1 LHRENH
7 VTQARRQTGPGTSA
21 AWVLALTSAAQFMGA
36 LDALI
41 VSTALRTIKQQ
52 LHASIGQL
60 EWTVSAYSLTFAVFL
75 MTAAVLGDRFGRR
88 RLFTVGVAVFAASSA
103 ACAAAPGIGWLIAAR
118 AVQGTGSALVTTTGM
133 ALLASAYP
141 PARRGWALGIYSGAV
156 GLAVLSGPVVGGAI
170 TQGLAWQ
177 WIFLINVPAGIVLI
191 PLALRRIP
199 ESHGPAGGV
208 DLPGIALVTA
218 AALGLVWGLVRGNG
232 AGWGSP
238 EVAGTLTAGAVLVV
252 AFVAWER
259 RAPAPMLPMRL
270 FRSPAFAIG
279 NAISFLLF
287 ASNFSTV
294 FFMAQFQEAALGRSP
309 LAAGIRLL
317 PWTAPLFLIGPRAG
331 ALADRVG
338 ERPLITGGLVLQAAG
353 LAWIAMSAA
362 PGQGYAAMVAPM
374 IIAATGIAMA
384 MPAVQKA
391 VVGSV
396 SPPDIG
402 RASGTYNTMRWFGA
416 VFGVAILVAVF
427 AATGSYAT
435 PDAFSHGFSWAIAVA
450 AVIALLGAA
459 AGLALPASRR
469 AGRSL
474 SPAAL
479 RRSGTTRPVSGRQL

>member
-1 LHRENH
+1 M
-7 VTQARRQTGPGTSA
+7 TQATRQISPGSSVP
-21 AWVLALTSAAQFMGA
+21 WVLALTSTAQFMGA

-60 EWTVSAYSLTFAVFL
+60 EWTVNAYSLTFAVFL

-103 ACAAAPGIGWLIAAR
+103 ACAAAPSIGWLIAAR

-133 ALLASAYP
+133 ALLTSAYP
-141 PARRGWALGIYSGAV
+141 PARRGWALGIFSGAV

-177 WIFLINVPAGIVLI
+177 WIFLINVPAGVALI
-191 PLALRRIP
+191 PLAQRRMP
-199 ESHGPAGGV
+199 ESHGPAGAV

-238 EVAGTLTAGAVLVV
+238 EVAGALTAGTVLAA

-294 FFMAQFQEAALGRSP
+294 FFMAQFQEVALGRSP
-309 LAAGIRLL
+309 LAAGTRLL
-317 PWTAPLFLIGPRAG
+317 PWTAPLFFVGPRAG
-331 ALADRVG
+331 ALADRIG

-353 LAWIAMSAA
+353 LAWIAVIAA
-362 PGQGYAAMVAPM
+362 PGQGYATMVAPM
-374 IIAATGIAMA
+374 VIAATGIAMA
-384 MPAVQKA
+384 MPAVQKI
-391 VVGSV
+391 VVGAV

-402 RASGTYNTMRWFGA
+402 RASGTYSTMRWFGA
-416 VFGVAILVAVF
+416 VFGVAILGAVF
-427 AATGSYAT
+427 AATGSYASPRSFT
-435 PDAFSHGFSWAIAVA
+435 RGFSWAIAVS
-450 AVIALLGAA
+450 AVIALIGAA

-474 SPAAL
+474 SLAAL
-479 RRSGTTRPVSGRQL
+479 RRSGTRRPACGRRL

>member
-1 LHRENH
+1 M
-7 VTQARRQTGPGTSA
+7 TQATRQTSPGTSA
-21 AWVLALTSAAQFMGA
+21 LWVLALTSAAQFMGA

-60 EWTVSAYSLTFAVFL
+60 EWTVNAYSLTFAVFL

-88 RLFTVGVAVFAASSA
+88 RLFTLGVAVFAASSA

-133 ALLASAYP
+133 ALLTTAYP
-141 PARRGWALGIYSGAV
+141 PARRGWALGIFSGAV

-177 WIFLINVPAGIVLI
+177 WIFLINVPAGAVLI

-199 ESHGPAGGV
+199 ESHGPAGAV
-208 DLPGIALVTA
+208 DLPGIALMTS
-218 AALGLVWGLVRGNG
+218 AALGLVWGLVRGND

-238 EVAGTLTAGAVLVV
+238 EVAGALTAGTVLVL

-287 ASNFSTV
+287 ASNLSTV
-294 FFMAQFQEAALGRSP
+294 FFMAQFQEVALGRSP

-317 PWTAPLFLIGPRAG
+317 PWTAPLFLVGPRAG

-353 LAWIAMSAA
+353 LAWIAMIAA
-362 PGQGYAAMVAPM
+362 LGQGYAAMVAPM
-374 IIAATGIAMA
+374 VIAATGIAMA

-427 AATGSYAT
+427 AATGSYASPQSFT
-435 PDAFSHGFSWAIAVA
+435 RGFSWAIAVA

-474 SPAAL
+474 SLAAL
-479 RRSGTTRPVSGRQL
+479 RRSGTRRPACGRQP

>member
-1 LHRENH
+1 MSSDMR
-7 VTQARRQTGPGTSA
+7 QASPHTSA
-21 AWVLALTSAAQFMGA
+21 PWVLALTSTAQFMGA

-60 EWTVSAYSLTFAVFL
+60 EWTVSAYSLTFAVSL

-88 RLFTVGVAVFAASSA
+88 RLFTTGVAVFAASSA

-118 AVQGTGSALVTTTGM
+118 AVQGTGAALVASAGM
-133 ALLASAYP
+133 ALLTSAYP
-141 PARRGWALGIYSGAV
+141 PQRRGWALGIFSGAV

-177 WIFLINVPAGIVLI
+177 WIFLINVPIGVALI

-199 ESHGPAGGV
+199 ESVGQAGAI

-218 AALGLVWGLVRGNG
+218 AALGLVWGLVRGNS
-232 AGWGSP
+232 AGWASP
-238 EVAGTLTAGAVLVV
+238 EVAGTLIAGTVLVLV
-252 AFVAWER
+252 FVFWELR
-259 RAPAPMLPMRL
+259 TPAPMLPMRL
-270 FRSPAFAIG
+270 FGSPAFAIS

-294 FFMAQFQEAALGRSP
+294 FFMAQFQQVALGQDP
-309 LAAGIRLL
+309 LGTGIRLL
-317 PWTAPLFLIGPRAG
+317 PWTAPLFFVGPRAG

-338 ERPLITGGLVLQAAG
+338 ERPLIVGGLLLQTAG
-353 LAWIAMSAA
+353 MASIAVIAA
-362 PGQGYAAMVAPM
+362 PGVAYAAMIAPM
-374 IIAATGIAMA
+374 VIAATGIAMA

-396 SPPDIG
+396 SPRDIG
-402 RASGTYNTMRWFGA
+402 KASGIYNTMRWFGA

-427 AATGSYAT
+427 AATGSYASPHSFT
-435 PDAFSHGFSWAIAVA
+435 QGFSRAIAASA
-450 AVIALLGAA
+450 AIALIGAA
-459 AGLALPASRR
+459 AGLALPSKQATTTIAHPPAIPLTDAAKAPDRR
-469 AGRSL
+469 QPKT
-474 SPAAL
+474 PA
-479 RRSGTTRPVSGRQL
+479 T

>member
-1 LHRENH
+1 MPP
-7 VTQARRQTGPGTSA
+7 AKRQTSPGTSA
-21 AWVLALTSAAQFMGA
+21 PWVLALTSTAQFMGA

-52 LHASIGQL
+52 LHASVGQL

-88 RLFTVGVAVFAASSA
+88 RMFITGVAVFTAASA

-133 ALLASAYP
+133 ALLTSAYP
-141 PARRGWALGIYSGAV
+141 PARRGWALGIFSGAV

-191 PLALRRIP
+191 PLALRRMP
-199 ESHGPAGGV
+199 ESHGPAGAV

-218 AALGLVWGLVRGNG
+218 AALGLVWGLVRGNS
-232 AGWGSP
+232 AGWASP
-238 EVAGTLTAGAVLVV
+238 EVAGALTAGAVFLL

-259 RAPAPMLPMRL
+259 RSPAPMLPLRL
-270 FRSPAFAIG
+270 FSSPAFAIG

-294 FFMAQFQEAALGRSP
+294 FFMAQFQEAALGQDP
-309 LAAGIRLL
+309 LGAGIRLL
-317 PWTAPLFLIGPRAG
+317 PWTAPLFFVGPRAG
-331 ALADRVG
+331 ALADRAG
-338 ERPLITGGLVLQAAG
+338 ERPLIVGGLVLQAAG
-353 LAWIAMSAA
+353 MAWIAVIAS
-362 PGQGYAAMVAPM
+362 PGMGYAAMVAPM

-384 MPAVQKA
+384 MPAVQKM

-427 AATGSYAT
+427 AATGSYAS
-435 PDAFSHGFSWAIAVA
+435 PDSFTQGFSWAIAVSA
-450 AVIALLGAA
+450 LIAMIGAA
-459 AGLALPASRR
+459 AGLALPASRP

-474 SPAAL
+474 SPAAP
-479 RRSGTTRPVSGRQL
+479 RRSGTTRPVSGRQP